1 LIDRVLSLPER
12 RAATIIVAIG
22 TLFALAYG
30 ASLVLKPKPGGR
42 IVIGDALHHYV
53 QLRSPVF
60 DGDLHFRNDYIRL
73 YGLQGGEPGT
83 GWVYEDTPTAHVR
96 NLMPVG
102 PAILWLPLF
111 LIVTAAASLANLA
124 GGAIAVDGYGRL
136 FQATAGF
143 SGIAAATMGVWL
155 TWRACGF
162 LFSARASA
170 WAALVLWV
178 SSSAV
183 YYSLVSPTYSH
194 AASLLATSAFWYAW
208 IRTGQGR
215 STTNYQL
222 PTSNGTKRYA
232 LLGVC
237 AGIAA
242 LMRWQDAILLA
253 PVALDLLVNVRT
265 GKYRLPQA
273 ARLGIVAFA
282 AAAVAFIPQ
291 MIVWMVLY
299 GQPLALPQGA
309 GFMRWTEPA
318 LWSVLFS
325 DWHGLFTWTP
335 VVAVAL
341 IGLMPLARKHGTL
354 AAGAILFLALSWYVN
369 AAVADWWAGEAF
381 GSRRFVSCFPVFA
394 LALAALIDWWAPT
407 LRKLALAATVIV
419 VHTGLLFVQYQA
431 FMHGLRDVAPYPRGA
446 YNLWVA
452 RFVVPFDLLREW
464 LSR

>member
-1 LIDRVLSLPER
+1 MIDRVLSLPER

-22 TLFALAYG
+22 VLFALAYG
-30 ASLVLKPKPGGR
+30 TSLVVRPKPGGR

-53 QLRSPVF
+53 QLRSAVF
-60 DGDLHFRNDYIRL
+60 DRDLHFRNEYIRL

-102 PAILWLPLF
+102 PAIVWLPLF
-111 LIVTAAASLANLA
+111 LIVTAGAWLMNLG
-124 GGAIAVDGYGRL
+124 GGAITLDGYGRI

-143 SGIAAATMGVWL
+143 SGIAAATAGAWL
-155 TWRACGF
+155 AWRACRL

-170 WAALVLWV
+170 WAVLVLWL
-178 SSSAV
+178 SSSAI
-183 YYSLVSPTYSH
+183 YYSLISPTYSH
-194 AASLLATSAFWYAW
+194 AASLLATSAFWFVW
-208 IRTGQGR
+208 IRTGEDR
-215 STTNYQL
+215 STSNFQL
-222 PTSNGTKRYA
+222 PTSASTNRYV
-232 LLGVC
+232 LLGACTGV
-237 AGIAA
+237 AA

-253 PVALDLLVNVRT
+253 PVALELLVHVRT
-265 GKYRLPQA
+265 ARFRITQA
-273 ARLGIVAFA
+273 VWLGFVAVA
-282 AAAVAFIPQ
+282 TAAVAFIPQ

-335 VVAVAL
+335 ITAIAL
-341 IGLMPLARKHGTL
+341 IGLVPLARRHGTR

-394 LALAALIDWWAPT
+394 LALAALIDWWSPT
-407 LRKLALAATVIV
+407 LRKLALVATVIV
-419 VHTGLLFVQYQA
+419 VHTGLLLMQYQA
-431 FMHGLRDVAPYPRGA
+431 FMHGLRNVAPYPRGA